1 MQEGLFRKSAL
12 EKLSTPDQLDRL
24 IVITKPKG
32 WLALL
37 AIGLA
42 IAAGVFWGIF
52 GTISYKVSGTGVLI
66 KTGGLFNICHSSG
79 GKLVDLKVSVGDAV
93 HNGEVIARVN
103 QTEVLTQIAEQKEK
117 LKNLIGQKEKS
128 LSFDTESLKKQKEYI
143 NDQIK
148 KLNETIKANKS
159 TLGFLK
165 EKIENQRSLL
175 QKGLITKDTILS
187 TQQQINGIEEGI
199 LSSMNELKS
208 LDVKQVDTDKSRSEE
223 LFQVNS
229 RISDA
234 ADQLKQ
240 LQSKFESDSKVTSPY
255 TGRVVNITASIGKT
269 LQPGETIVCIE
280 LAGKQIKDLEA
291 IVYVPVT
298 EGKLIHAG
306 MEIQISPTIVKKE
319 EFGFMLGK
327 VISVSEYPATQAQI
341 MDLLGNDQLVSNL
354 TKAGAM
360 IEIYADLITD
370 PSTKSGFKWS
380 TKAGPPMSIQSG
392 TLCETMITHKSERP
406 INLVIPLLRNWTGIY

>member
-24 IVITKPKG
+24 IVITGPRG

-42 IAAGVFWGIF
+42 IAAGVLWGVF
-52 GTISYKVSGTGVLI
+52 GTISYKVTGTGVLI

-79 GKLVDLKVSVGDAV
+79 GKLLDLRVSVGDIV

-103 QTEVLTQIAEQKEK
+103 QTDTLTQIVEQKEK
-117 LKNLIGQKEKS
+117 LKSLNLQKEKS
-128 LSFDTESLKKQKEYI
+128 MSFDTESLKKQKEYI
-143 NDQIK
+143 DDEVK
-148 KLNETIKANKS
+148 KLNEAIKANKN

-165 EKIENQRSLL
+165 EKIENQKVLL
-175 QKGLITKDTILS
+175 QKGLITKDTILN
-187 TQQQINGIEEGI
+187 TQQQINGIEDGI
-199 LSSMNELKS
+199 LASANQLKS

-223 LFQVNS
+223 LFQINS

-240 LQSKFESDSKVTSPY
+240 LQSKFESGSKVTSPY
-255 TGRVVNITASIGKT
+255 TGKVVNISASIGKN
-269 LQPGETIVCIE
+269 LQPGETIVSIE
-280 LAGKQIKDLEA
+280 LVGKQIKDLEA

-298 EGKLIHAG
+298 EGKLIYAG
-306 MEIQISPTIVKKE
+306 MDIQISPTIVKKE

-327 VISVSEYPATQAQI
+327 VVSVSEYPATQAHI
-341 MDLLGNDQLVSNL
+341 MDLLGNEQLISNL
-354 TKAGAM
+354 TRSGAM

-370 PSTKSGFKWS
+370 PNTKSGFKWS

-392 TLCETMITHKSERP
+392 TVCEAMITHKSERP
-406 INLVIPLLRNWTGIY
+406 INLVIPLLRSWTGIY